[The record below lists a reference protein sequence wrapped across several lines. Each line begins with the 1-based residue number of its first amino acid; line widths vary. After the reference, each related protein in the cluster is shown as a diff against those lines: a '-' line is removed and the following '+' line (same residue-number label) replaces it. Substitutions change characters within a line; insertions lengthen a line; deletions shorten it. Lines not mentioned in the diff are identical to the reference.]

1 MLDPELPTPVA
12 DTSLA
17 DLCEKIARLENA
29 VRDLLDV
36 CDRLAGNDELTRQVY
51 QLLERRIARLESTA
65 RGEAQVSA

>member
-1 MLDPELPTPVA
+1 MLDPELPTPLA

-29 VRDLLDV
+29 VRGLLDV
-36 CDRLAGNDELTRQVY
+36 CDRLCEGDQDM
-51 QLLERRIARLESTA
+51 ERRIARLESTA